1 MTLPSRPGGA
11 HDALPRGIEL
21 HAPLT
26 REHARILTF
35 EALDFV
41 ARLERAFRT
50 RRAELLELRKER
62 QARFDAG
69 EKPDFLES
77 TADIRA
83 ADWRIAPTP
92 ADLRDRRVEITGP
105 VQRKMIVNAM
115 NSGACVFMAD
125 FEDSLVPTWD
135 AILSGQVH
143 LASAVRRT
151 LDFVDVDSGKRYT
164 LHRNTATL
172 IVRPRGWHLE
182 ERHVTVDG
190 APVSA
195 SIFDFALYLFHNA
208 ARLVA
213 RGSGPY
219 YYLPK
224 LESHLEARLW
234 NDIFLDAQLSL
245 GLELGTIK
253 ATVLIETLPAA
264 FEMDEILHELR
275 EHVVGLNCGRWD
287 YIFSFI
293 KTFREH
299 PGYVLP
305 DRSSVGMERHF
316 LSSYSRLLIRT
327 CHRRGAHAMGGMA
340 AQIPVKNDPATHA
353 AAIAKVRAD
362 KRREA
367 RDGHDGTWVAH
378 PALVEV
384 ARGEF
389 DEWMEGDHQLDVAAD
404 GPEIT
409 ATDLLTVP
417 RGPFTLVGLQRNLS
431 VGVRYLAA
439 WLSGRGCV
447 PLDHLMEDTA
457 TAEICRAQV
466 WQWVR
471 HGVTLGDGR
480 RVDANLV
487 RNELAHVLAEL
498 RSLIGDV
505 AYVGGRHPAAAEL
518 MERLITAPQLADFLT
533 LEALAEAGTA

>member
-1 MTLPSRPGGA
+1 MTLPSRPSGA
-11 HDALPRGIEL
+11 HDPLPRGVEL

-26 REHARILTF
+26 RDHARILTY
-35 EALDFV
+35 EALEFL
-41 ARLERAFRT
+41 ARLERSYRS
-50 RRAELLELRKER
+50 RRAKLLELRKER

-69 EKPDFLES
+69 EHPDFLES

-83 ADWRIAPTP
+83 GDWRIAPVP
-92 ADLRDRRVEITGP
+92 ADLLDRRVEITGP
-105 VQRKMIVNAM
+105 VERKLIVNAL

-151 LDFVDVDSGKRYT
+151 LDFVDPDSGKRYT
-164 LHRNTATL
+164 LHRNSATL

-182 ERHVTVDG
+182 ESHVTVDG
-190 APVSA
+190 QPVSA

-213 RGSGPY
+213 RGTGPY

-234 NDIFLDAQLSL
+234 NDIFVEAQITL
-245 GLELGTIK
+245 GLALGTIR

-264 FEMDEILHELR
+264 FEMDEILYELR
-275 EHVVGLNCGRWD
+275 QHVAGLNCGRWD

-299 PGYVLP
+299 PGCVLP
-305 DRSSVGMERHF
+305 DRSSVGMDRHF
-316 LSSYSRLLIRT
+316 LHSYSRLLIRT

-340 AQIPVKNDPATHA
+340 AQIPVVNDPATHA
-353 AAIAKVRAD
+353 SAIAKVRAD

-389 DEWMEGDHQLDVAAD
+389 DAWMQGEHQLEVAAE

-409 ATDLLTVP
+409 AEDLLRVP
-417 RGPFTLVGLQRNLS
+417 PGPFTLAGLRRNLS

-447 PLDHLMEDTA
+447 ALDYVMEDAA

-466 WQWVR
+466 WHWVR
-471 HGVTLGDGR
+471 HGVTLDNGR

-487 RNELAHVLAEL
+487 RNELAHVLQDL
-498 RSLIGDV
+498 RSRMGDV

-518 MERLITAPQLADFLT
+518 MQRMITAPQLADFLT
-533 LEALAEAGTA
+533 LEALAGRESA